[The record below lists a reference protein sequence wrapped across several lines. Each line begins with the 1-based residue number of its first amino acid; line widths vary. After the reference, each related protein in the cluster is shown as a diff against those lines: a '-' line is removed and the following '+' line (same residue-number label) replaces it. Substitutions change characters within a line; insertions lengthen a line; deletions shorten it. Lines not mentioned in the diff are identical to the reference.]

1 MAKSMRQQ
9 AAIAVNKKKR
19 MMAKKSSAGKYKV
32 GKMKHHDMDHNKDGR
47 VDARDYAIMRK
58 MQNKRRRG
66 H

>member
-32 GKMKHHDMDHNKDGR
+32 FKMTDMDHNKGGR
-47 VDARDYAIMRK
+47 VDARDMRK
-58 MQNKRRRG
+58 MQNRRRRG